1 MKKIIALIV
10 TVFTTVYAI
19 AQDAVC
25 PEPQQQPEM
34 ADLMRSNGKIYV
46 VVTCLL
52 IVFSCVVV
60 YLISLDRR
68 LGKLEK
74 SE

>member
-1 MKKIIALIV
+1 MKKIIALIA
-10 TVFTTVYAI
+10 TIFTSVYAI
-19 AQDAVC
+19 AQEAVC
-25 PEPQQQPEM
+25 TEPQQQPEM

-52 IVFSCVVV
+52 IVFTCIVV

-68 LGKLEK
+68 ISKLEK

>member
-1 MKKIIALIV
+1 MKKIIAFIA
-10 TVFTTVYAI
+10 TIFTNIYAI
-19 AQDAVC
+19 AQQAVC

-52 IVFSCVVV
+52 IVFTCVVV
-60 YLISLDRR
+60 YLINLDRR
-68 LGKLEK
+68 VGKLEK

>member
-1 MKKIIALIV
+1 MKKIIALIA
-10 TVFTTVYAI
+10 TIFTSVYAI
-19 AQDAVC
+19 AQQAVC

-46 VVTCLL
+46 VVACLL
-52 IVFSCVVV
+52 IVFTCIVV

-68 LGKLEK
+68 ISKLEK